1 MICDLKSLRL
11 LKKEFL
17 MLRAQA
23 FKVSLYGIKPILGQT
38 DGWTA
43 VARDKILR
51 FSKPDY
57 YIACTFI
64 EKINNSYFVCLC
76 DTNSDTD
83 VFIHNVLVDHKHAVF
98 EDGLL
103 DQSLEFDQSDQ
114 PNISMKSKNEELF
127 GSSVT
132 KGSNDSSQEQTNC
145 DFGKKMTM
153 NRLQEKVKQMIITLN
168 Q

>member
-1 MICDLKSLRL
+1 
-11 LKKEFL
+11 

-103 DQSLEFDQSDQ
+103 DQSLEFNESDEQ
-114 PNISMKSKNEELF
+114 IIGLF
-127 GSSVT
+127 P
-132 KGSNDSSQEQTNC
+132 
-145 DFGKKMTM
+145 F
-153 NRLQEKVKQMIITLN
+153 LYW
-168 Q
+168 